1 MSKISIYVIII
12 CDKIILLKIDLNIWR
27 HSLDNMK
34 KLIIAEKPSLAM
46 EIVKAI
52 GKMNKRNGYYEN
64 DQYIVSFA
72 FGHLLVLQDIDDYF
86 EREKTRWTLSELPF
100 IPKKFK
106 FKIRDDA
113 GVQKQ
118 YALLEELINNPD
130 VDTVVNCGDADREG
144 EVIINNIIYRVFH
157 TKNIKK
163 DVKRLWLKSINQ
175 EEIKSAL
182 EKIKDIKETDSLYKE
197 GLARTYL
204 DWLYG
209 INLTRYITLKAG
221 DLLPVGRVLT
231 PIVKRV
237 YDRRLEI
244 ENFIP
249 ENYVEIDCK
258 VKKDGEEIKTTVKNS
273 KFKDADDNETVK
285 AVIESLNKADSIVSD
300 KQVKAVEKKPKKLF
314 SLTTLQ
320 NQMVKVNKITL
331 EDTLKAAQ
339 GLYEKGFITYPRTNT
354 EYLHSSEADDIKKL
368 VEKYANEGYEIKF
381 KNTKSLFDDSKV
393 ESHSALMPTVKKVNF
408 NALNHNEQLVYNA
421 IFNRFLAN
429 FIIEKTIVEETKVT
443 IKTSLDSRDYII
455 ELKGNSIKKEGF
467 YKYEKPDSKEKLL
480 PQFSIGEIVD
490 TQFFDAEKETSPPKL
505 LTLVELN
512 NYLKNPFK
520 EERKSSRAEVQAE
533 IDQSNDESDE
543 SSEADEK
550 EYAQMLKGIEIG
562 TVATRDNIIS
572 NAVKYGYITD
582 KKTVLDITEKGKYL
596 VEALEQL
603 NIDMSKEKT
612 VETSI
617 ILKEIYRKETTV
629 GEALAKTAS
638 YFKTVIGQQTRL
650 KRIDK
655 RAYEGSGGK
664 EKTRDIIGV
673 CPKCGE
679 NIYESQKSFYCDG
692 FRNEPKCTFSLW
704 KEDKFFTSKGMSIT
718 APMAKCLIEGKVIA
732 LRKLKSKDGSEYGV
746 LVKIREPIGQ
756 YVNYD
761 MRLEK

>member
-1 MSKISIYVIII
+1 
-12 CDKIILLKIDLNIWR
+12 
-27 HSLDNMK
+27 MK

-64 DQYIVSFA
+64 DEYIVSFA

-86 EREKTRWTLSELPF
+86 EREKTRWTLGELPF
-100 IPKKFK
+100 IPEKFK
-106 FKIRDDA
+106 FKLRDDS

-118 YALLEELINNPD
+118 YALLEELIINQD
-130 VDTVVNCGDADREG
+130 VDTVINCGDADREG

-157 TKNIKK
+157 THNIRK

-182 EKIKDIKETDSLYKE
+182 EKIKDIKDTESLYKE

-237 YDRRLEI
+237 YDRKIEI

-249 ENYVEIDCK
+249 EKYIEIDCL
-258 VKKDGEEIKTTVKNS
+258 VKKDDVEMKTTVKS
-273 KFKDADDNETVK
+273 SRFKDLDDRETIK
-285 AVIESLNKADSIVSD
+285 KLIENLNTADSIVTD

-320 NQMVKVNKITL
+320 NQMVKANKITL

-354 EYLHSSEADDIKKL
+354 EYLHSSEADDVKKL
-368 VEKYANEGYEIKF
+368 VEKYAGDGYLIKF
-381 KNTKSLFDDSKV
+381 KNTKALFDDSKV
-393 ESHSALMPTVKKVNF
+393 ESHSALMPTVKKANT
-408 NALNHNEQLVYNA
+408 NAMNQNERLVYEA
-421 IFNRFLAN
+421 VLNRFLAN
-429 FIIEKTIVEETKVT
+429 FTVEKTIVEETRVT
-443 IKTSLDSRDYII
+443 IKTILDGKAYII
-455 ELKGNSIKKEGF
+455 ELKGNSIKQEGF
-467 YKYEKPDSKEKLL
+467 YRYEKPDAREKLL
-480 PQFSIGEIVD
+480 PQFVIGEVVD
-490 TQFFDAEKETSPPKL
+490 TEFLAAEKETSPPKL

-520 EERKSSRAEVQAE
+520 EERKNIRQENADADDS
-533 IDQSNDESDE
+533 DENEE
-543 SSEADEK
+543 SSEEDEK

-572 NAVKYGYITD
+572 NAAKYGYITD
-582 KKTVLDITEKGKYL
+582 KKTVLDITDKGKYL

-629 GEALAKTAS
+629 ADAIVRTSK
-638 YFKTVIGQQTRL
+638 YFKTIIDQKISL
-650 KRIDK
+650 KRINK
-655 RAYEGSGGK
+655 PAYVSKDGK
-664 EKTRDIIGV
+664 VREKEVIGV
-673 CPKCGE
+673 CPKCGR

-692 FRNEPKCTFSLW
+692 FRDEPKCNFSLW
-704 KEDKFFTSKGMSIT
+704 KEDRFFTSKGMSIT
-718 APMAKCLIEGKVIA
+718 APMAKCLIEGKIIT
-732 LRKLKSKDGSEYGV
+732 LRGLKRSDGTEYGL
-746 LVKIREPIGQ
+746 LVKIREPIGR

-761 MRLEK
+761 MRPEK

>member
-1 MSKISIYVIII
+1 
-12 CDKIILLKIDLNIWR
+12 
-27 HSLDNMK
+27 MK

-64 DQYIVSFA
+64 DEYIVSFA

-86 EREKTRWTLSELPF
+86 EREKTRWTLGELPF
-100 IPKKFK
+100 IPGKFK
-106 FKIRDDA
+106 FKVRDDG

-118 YALLEELINNPD
+118 YALLEELIKNPS
-130 VDTVVNCGDADREG
+130 VDTVINCGDADREG

-157 TKNIKK
+157 TEKIKK
-163 DVKRLWLKSINQ
+163 DVKRLWLRSINQ
-175 EEIKSAL
+175 EEIRSAL
-182 EKIKDIKETDSLYKE
+182 GKIKDIKETESLYKE

-231 PIVKRV
+231 PIVKKV
-237 YDRRLEI
+237 YDRRHEI

-249 ENYVEIDCK
+249 EKYIEIDCK
-258 VKKDGEEIKTTVKNS
+258 VKKDEEEFKTTVKNS
-273 KFKDADDNETVK
+273 KFKVLDDREAIK
-285 AVIESLNKADSIVSD
+285 KIIENLNIADSVVAD

-320 NQMVKVNKITL
+320 NQMVKTNKITL

-354 EYLHSSEADDIKKL
+354 EYLHSSEADDVKKL
-368 VEKYANEGYEIKF
+368 VEKYAKEGYLIKF
-381 KNTKSLFDDSKV
+381 KNTKALFDDSKV
-393 ESHSALMPTVKKVNF
+393 ESHSALMPTVKKA
-408 NALNHNEQLVYNA
+408 NANAMNHNEQLIYTAVL
-421 IFNRFLAN
+421 NRFLAN
-429 FIIEKTIVEETKVT
+429 FTVEKTIVEETKVT
-443 IKTSLDSRDYII
+443 IKTTFDAKDYIV

-467 YKYEKPDSKEKLL
+467 YKYEKPDSREKLL
-480 PQFSIGEIVD
+480 PQFSIGEIVN
-490 TQFFDAEKETSPPKL
+490 TEFFDAEKETSPPKL

-520 EERKSSRAEVQAE
+520 EERKNSRQEVQTE
-533 IDQSNDESDE
+533 TDD
-543 SSEADEK
+543 SEENEEGSEEDEK

-572 NAVKYGYITD
+572 NAAKYGYITD
-582 KKTVLDITEKGKYL
+582 KKTVLDITDKGKYL

-629 GEALAKTAS
+629 AEAITSTSK
-638 YFKTVIGQQTRL
+638 YFKTIIGQQTSL

-655 RAYEGSGGK
+655 PAYVSPDGK
-664 EKTRDIIGV
+664 VKSKEVIGL
-673 CPKCGE
+673 CPKCGK

-692 FRNEPKCTFSLW
+692 FRDEPKCNFSLW

-718 APMAKCLIEGKVIA
+718 VPMARCLIEGKIIA
-732 LRKLKSKDGSEYGV
+732 LRGLKSKDGSEYGV

-761 MRLEK
+761 MKLEK